1 MLPKLINLTLHL
13 VIKEVDSVL
22 EDCPKQPH
30 RAAFSIQQWRHKL
43 INFVLNQIPN
53 YYTSIEDMKD
63 LPEDPTILYRC
74 PEEQS
79 ILKALIYKSMAEVLQ
94 QNSESISGDSLQK
107 QSSNNY

>member
-1 MLPKLINLTLHL
+1 
-13 VIKEVDSVL
+13 
-22 EDCPKQPH
+22 
-30 RAAFSIQQWRHKL
+30 
-43 INFVLNQIPN
+43 
-53 YYTSIEDMKD
+53 MKD

-94 QNSESISGDSLQK
+94 QNSESISGDILQK